1 MQDDSSQPYGFWLGT
16 QLGTSQLNSSQS
28 DGIQL
33 KGFQF
38 DGSSIHSLHVALV
51 NGMQDATA
59 TRPTLPGEG
68 EGHAESA
75 SPILLGS
82 AASLMCGSASLVLVY
97 LCGSANGSHMASAHG
112 SLVTL
117 ANSSHLDGTRLD
129 GSAPLAHAWLSCHAY
144 AWLLALY
151 ITACLWRKAHR
162 THLVAHGSLLGGL

>member
-117 ANSSHLDGTRLD
+117 ANDLCIICLHVASTSGSHVALAAGSHLDGTRLD
-129 GSAPLAHAWLSCHAY
+129 GSAPSLTL
-144 AWLLALY
+144 
-151 ITACLWRKAHR
+151 
-162 THLVAHGSLLGGL
+162 GSAVTPTLGS